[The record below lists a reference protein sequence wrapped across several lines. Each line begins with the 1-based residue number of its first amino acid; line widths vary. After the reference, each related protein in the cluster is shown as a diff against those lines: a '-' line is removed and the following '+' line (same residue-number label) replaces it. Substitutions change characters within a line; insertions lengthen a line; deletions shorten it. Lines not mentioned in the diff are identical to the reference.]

1 MNEIKKSPT
10 FISCDYLSSVF
21 IYHDFLHLF
30 FVRSLMYWIML
41 IKEKDNMIQLQIYLH
56 RVIERL
62 RDVAKIVE
70 T

>member
-1 MNEIKKSPT
+1 
-10 FISCDYLSSVF
+10 
-21 IYHDFLHLF
+21 
-30 FVRSLMYWIML
+30 ML